1 MLADI
6 TAYPSGITMDG
17 FGFGPFGSGGFGAAA
32 STYTWTSEP
41 LLSGNWFYAVVPY
54 DSAGNLGTP
63 ATTSVLIT
71 VPPAPPGLDD
81 DNLRLTYTYDA
92 TDHEITL
99 NWLPS
104 PG

>member
-17 FGFGPFGSGGFGAAA
+17 FGFRAVRVRRVRAAA

-41 LLSGNWFYAVVPY
+41 LLSGDWFYAVVPY

-99 NWLPS
+99 NWLPCL
-104 PG
+104 G